1 MMRFLKHCEHCELY
15 SKLVGKEAYNV
26 NPKAAF
32 FFYFKDPSHQDYNSL
47 SRKEKKSSSS
57 SLMIGGVPTS
67 LWKLAKLNILRWG
80 RFHLISALSVDL
92 NYGLICNAISEW
104 SLHEE
109 RRPMHKIRLWKK
121 ARPPKNSA
129 MVTWHET
136 GETRINL
143 VQAQQELWQKQGV
156 RCVPKC
162 RILYVCFLTK
172 NTTYFRGHHY
182 ICNTRA
188 KAHKLN
194 QNLICIFSFL
204 LFFNIF

>member
-1 MMRFLKHCEHCELY
+1 
-15 SKLVGKEAYNV
+15 
-26 NPKAAF
+26 
-32 FFYFKDPSHQDYNSL
+32 
-47 SRKEKKSSSS
+47 
-57 SLMIGGVPTS
+57 MIGGVPTS

-109 RRPMHKIRLWKK
+109 RRPMLKIRLWKK
-121 ARPPKNSA
+121 ARPQPKNSA

-162 RILYVCFLTK
+162 RVLYVCFLTK

-182 ICNTRA
+182 FVIRELSLKSQSRISFESSASYFFLTSFKVGGLLRRRA
-188 KAHKLN
+188 S
-194 QNLICIFSFL
+194 FSSSFL
-204 LFFNIF
+204 LSKIHFSLCSRWSKSRSSLSS